1 MGLVGNMWWEGD
13 ERTFVMSVFQQA
25 DSRSLETAVIFTLN
39 LLC

>member
-1 MGLVGNMWWEGD
+1 MGLVGSMWWEGGK
-13 ERTFVMSVFQQA
+13 RTFVMSVFQQA